1 MLKHVSTSKR
11 SEPQNWGEA
20 ITDIPGT
27 QVPRKYGHTLN
38 LPCYLS
44 GRIFFLI
51 VLEPSQE
58 QDNDRTLWKLMTE
71 TEY

>member
-1 MLKHVSTSKR
+1 MWVQVSVQSHRTGVKLLLTSQGPR
-11 SEPQNWGEA
+11 SLENMDTLLTYHA
-20 ITDIPGT
+20 IYQAG
-27 QVPRKYGHTLN
+27 
-38 LPCYLS
+38 
-44 GRIFFLI
+44 FFFQI